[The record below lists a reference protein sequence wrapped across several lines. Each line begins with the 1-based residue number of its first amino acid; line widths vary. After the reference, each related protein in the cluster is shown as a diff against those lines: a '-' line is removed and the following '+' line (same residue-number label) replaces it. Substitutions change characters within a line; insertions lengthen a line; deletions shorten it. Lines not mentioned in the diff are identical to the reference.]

1 MDKSCYK
8 NMWVHI
14 EHENGK
20 VSNAS
25 LELCCE
31 VRRLCDE
38 SGDKLIG
45 VAAGS
50 IPESEMQRI
59 KECGADGV
67 ISVSGT
73 GYDRY
78 STEAYS
84 NLYVEL
90 SRKYLPSAVF
100 IAATANGR
108 DFAPHFAACLE
119 TGCTSDATE
128 LIYNPETKDIEFVE
142 PAAGGKIMAVITIPV
157 LRPQVGTIRPGTFK
171 LAPGGCREDF
181 EVIREHIDFDLS
193 KIRTKL
199 LERIASETGSPV
211 CDIMFGGG
219 VDSLESYKGYFSP
232 YQSPEE
238 AGIDPAFLSE
248 DHMWAPFSILPT
260 VIIYNQKLVP
270 AHTVTGWRDLIDPR
284 WKGKI
289 AFADPSASG
298 SSYTALATLCQ
309 IIPKDTER
317 QFAKNLGGS
326 QFGGSG
332 DVVKAV
338 ADGTCFLG
346 ITLEETAMKRIA
358 EGYDIKLLYPAEGTS
373 AVPDG
378 SALIKGAPHEDN
390 AKLFLDFV
398 LSRGAQERL
407 ARQFYRRPVCSDI
420 QRQKE
425 LSPLEDIA
433 LIDYSVSW
441 ASENHDHMLERW
453 SALMEQEAGR

>member
-1 MDKSCYK
+1 MKRNTRVVWILCVCLWALSCLGCARNGNALAQYAPDEADRLTVYTSHK
-8 NMWVHI
+8 QEVYEPIITEFENRTGIWVT
-14 EHENGK
+14 
-20 VSNAS
+20 V
-25 LELCCE
+25 
-31 VRRLCDE
+31 
-38 SGDKLIG
+38 
-45 VAAGS
+45 
-50 IPESEMQRI
+50 
-59 KECGADGV
+59 
-67 ISVSGT
+67 
-73 GYDRY
+73 
-78 STEAYS
+78 
-84 NLYVEL
+84 
-90 SRKYLPSAVF
+90 
-100 IAATANGR
+100 
-108 DFAPHFAACLE
+108 E
-119 TGCTSDATE
+119 TG
-128 LIYNPETKDIEFVE
+128 
-142 PAAGGKIMAVITIPV
+142 
-157 LRPQVGTIRPGTFK
+157 GTN
-171 LAPGGCREDF
+171 E
-181 EVIREHIDFDLS
+181 
-193 KIRTKL
+193 L

-238 AGIDPAFLSE
+238 ADIDPAFLSE

-309 IIPKDTER
+309 IIPKDTESVLR

-407 ARQFYRRPVCSDI
+407 AQQFYRRPVRSDI

>member
-1 MDKSCYK
+1 MKRNTRVVWILCVCLWALSCLGCARNGNALAQYAPDEADRLTVYTSHK
-8 NMWVHI
+8 QEVYEPIITEFENRTGIWVT
-14 EHENGK
+14 
-20 VSNAS
+20 V
-25 LELCCE
+25 
-31 VRRLCDE
+31 
-38 SGDKLIG
+38 
-45 VAAGS
+45 
-50 IPESEMQRI
+50 
-59 KECGADGV
+59 
-67 ISVSGT
+67 
-73 GYDRY
+73 
-78 STEAYS
+78 
-84 NLYVEL
+84 
-90 SRKYLPSAVF
+90 
-100 IAATANGR
+100 
-108 DFAPHFAACLE
+108 E
-119 TGCTSDATE
+119 TG
-128 LIYNPETKDIEFVE
+128 
-142 PAAGGKIMAVITIPV
+142 
-157 LRPQVGTIRPGTFK
+157 GTN
-171 LAPGGCREDF
+171 E
-181 EVIREHIDFDLS
+181 
-193 KIRTKL
+193 L

-260 VIIYNQKLVP
+260 
-270 AHTVTGWRDLIDPR
+270 
-284 WKGKI
+284 
-289 AFADPSASG
+289 
-298 SSYTALATLCQ
+298 LCQ
-309 IIPKDTER
+309 IIPKDTESVLR

-407 ARQFYRRPVCSDI
+407 AQQFYRRPVCSDI